1 MYPRYFT
8 KSYDETEKLNVKKPI
23 KNPLKLNPINIKL
36 NNKIMIK
43 NIQTIYFE
51 LILKVIL
58 IVFPNILSII
68 HIHII

>member
-23 KNPLKLNPINIKL
+23 KKPLKLNPINIKL
-36 NNKIMIK
+36 NNKLMIS